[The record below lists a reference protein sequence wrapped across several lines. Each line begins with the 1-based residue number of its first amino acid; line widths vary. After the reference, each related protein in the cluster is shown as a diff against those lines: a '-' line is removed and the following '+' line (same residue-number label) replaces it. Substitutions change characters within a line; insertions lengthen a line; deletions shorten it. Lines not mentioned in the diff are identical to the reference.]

1 MGNNKNASPE
11 KNKLDTEF
19 VEGEEYIGAEDS
31 EAGDLSES
39 RSRFNFPE
47 LLRVSAAPHMITA
60 DTTGGVML
68 DVFVALI
75 PAFAWGV
82 YVFGMRALVLGII
95 SVLSAVLFEFGFQKL
110 LKKQT
115 TVGDMSA
122 AVTGLLLAM
131 NLSSAVPYWMPV
143 VGAFFAIVVV
153 KGLFGGLGKNI
164 VNPALA
170 ARVFLFAWPAE
181 MNTFGM
187 AGERA
192 GVVSKSADIIASATP
207 LTQIK
212 TMGTLDAKPF
222 DLIIGNIGGCIGE
235 VSAVLLIIGG
245 VYLLCRRVITWH
257 IPAAYIGTVALLAV
271 AFNRMGSPLESVLVE
286 VFSGGV
292 MLGAIFMA
300 TDYVTSPVTAKGKLI
315 FGVGCG
321 IITMLIRKF
330 GGYSEGVSFSI
341 LIMNLLVWYIDKLT
355 MPKPFGTKGGKV
367 NVKKA

>member
-1 MGNNKNASPE
+1 MENNKIPFPE
-11 KNKLDTEF
+11 VNKLETEF
-19 VEGEEYIGAEDS
+19 VDRDEYLDEEEEYPENDMNNG
-31 EAGDLSES
+31 
-39 RSRFNFPE
+39 SRFRFPE
-47 LLRVSAAPHMITA
+47 LLRVSAAPHTA
-60 DTTGGVML
+60 TVDTTRSIML
-68 DVFVALI
+68 DVFVALL

-82 YVFGMRALVLGII
+82 YVFGMRALVIGMI
-95 SVLSAVLFEFGFQKL
+95 SVLSAVAFEFIFQKL
-110 LKKQT
+110 VKKET
-115 TVGDMSA
+115 TVGDLSA

-181 MNTFGM
+181 MNVFGA
-187 AGERA
+187 AGERL
-192 GVVSKSADIIASATP
+192 GIISKSVDAVASATP
-207 LTQIK
+207 LTQLK
-212 TMGTLDAKPF
+212 TTGTLDAETF

-235 VSAVLLIIGG
+235 VSSVLLIIGG

-257 IPAAYIGTVALLAV
+257 IPAAYIGTVALLGL
-271 AFNRMGSPLESVLVE
+271 AFNRMGAPLDSVLTE

-292 MLGAIFMA
+292 ILGAIFMA

-321 IITMLIRKF
+321 IITMLIRNF